1 MSNDRIEAIYPL
13 SPLQEG
19 MLFHHLHAPEGGA
32 YFVQLSCVFRGGFDV
47 AAFRQAWRRVVER
60 HAVLRTF
67 FTWER
72 REKPLQVV
80 LPQMPLPWEQH
91 DWRGLARAAQEE
103 RFDALLRAD
112 RERGF
117 ALSEAPLLRLTLVQM
132 EDDRYRFIWSFHHIL
147 LDGWST
153 PLLLKEIFLFY
164 HAHLEG
170 RELNLESPRPFRDY
184 ISWLRRQDV
193 SQTESFWRETLKGFT
208 APTPL
213 GVDRP
218 PADIADAGRD
228 GYSEIGVRLSDTAT
242 AELNALSRREGLTLN
257 VLVQGAWALLL
268 SRYCGEDDVV
278 FGATSAG
285 RPVDLTGVE
294 SMVGLFINT
303 LPVRV
308 RVEPGELLLP
318 WLRKIQ
324 ERQLDARQHEYT
336 PLVQVQGWSE
346 TPHGRPLFESLFIFE
361 NFPVGDV
368 VRERAGGLLV
378 EGVNVSER
386 TNYPLIAVS
395 APGPELL
402 LKIGYE
408 RSRFDEVTVT
418 RMLGHFQNLLE
429 SMAARPGQ
437 RVSEVQLL
445 TDAERARALQDGN
458 GTSTPYARDACVH
471 ELFERQAERTPDAVA
486 LSFEGGQLSYRELN
500 GRANQLARH
509 LRRLGVRPE
518 TLVAVCAERSAEM
531 VVAVL
536 GTLKA
541 GGAYVPLDDAYP
553 KERLAF
559 MLEDS
564 RPLVLLTKQSL
575 LAVLPEHRARMLCLD
590 TDWDTF
596 KGESAENLPGTTTAR
611 NLAYVIYT
619 SGSTGRPKG
628 VLIEH
633 RGINNLAAAQI
644 RAFDVRPSSRVLQF
658 ASFSFD
664 ASVSEMFM
672 ALLSGATLCLETQN
686 ALLPGPEFIE
696 LLRARGV
703 TTVTLPPSVLAALPT
718 EPLPALLT
726 LVAAGEACPAEL
738 VSRWHEGRRFI
749 NAYGPTEATV
759 CATMG
764 ECADATQKPPIGRPV
779 ENVQVYLL
787 DKRMQPVPVGV
798 AGEMYIGSDGLA
810 RGYVNRPG
818 LSAEKFVPNPFGDE
832 PGARLYRTGDR
843 GRRLPD
849 GRIDYLGRFDHQV
862 KVRGY
867 RIEPGEIEAVFG
879 QHPSVKDAV
888 VIAREDTPGEKR
900 LVAYVTAREGRTL
913 EAGDL
918 RTFGKEKLPQ
928 YMMPSAFV
936 VLESLPLTPAGKVNR
951 RALPAPEADDA
962 GALAE
967 YVPPQT
973 EIERTITAVW
983 QQVLGVGQVGLNDN
997 FFDLGG
1003 HSLFMIQVQSKLRT
1017 ALKRNISITDLFK
1030 YPNVS
1035 ALARYL
1041 SGETQQ
1047 SPPALKDQRLE
1058 KLREGRSRLKDRAQQ
1073 RTKRPA
1079 A

>member
-1 MSNDRIEAIYPL
+1 MSDNRIEAIYPL

-19 MLFHHLHAPEGGA
+19 MLFHHLQAPEGGA
-32 YFVQLSCVFRGGFDV
+32 YFVQLNCVLRGGFDA
-47 AAFRQAWRRVVER
+47 AAFKQAWRRVIER

-72 REKPLQVV
+72 RDRPLQVV

-91 DWRGLARAAQEE
+91 DWRGLTRAAQEE
-103 RFDALLRAD
+103 RFDSLLRAD

-117 ALSEAPLLRLTLVQM
+117 TLSEAPLLRLTLVQTD
-132 EDDRYRFIWSFHHIL
+132 DDRYRFIWSFHHIL

-153 PLLLKEIFLFY
+153 PLLLKELFLFY
-164 HAHLEG
+164 DAHLEG
-170 RELNLESPRPFRDY
+170 RELNPESPRPFRDY
-184 ISWLRRQDV
+184 ISWLRRQDI
-193 SQTESFWRETLKGFT
+193 SQAESFWREMLKGFT
-208 APTPL
+208 EPTPL
-213 GVDRP
+213 GIDRP
-218 PADIADAGRD
+218 AAGVADSGQE
-228 GYSEIGVRLSDTAT
+228 GYSEIGLRLSDTAT

-268 SRYCGEDDVV
+268 SRYGGGQDVL

-303 LPVRV
+303 LPIRV

-324 ERQLDARQHEYT
+324 ERHLDMRQHEYT
-336 PLVQVQGWSE
+336 PLVQVQGWSDA
-346 TPHGRPLFESLFIFE
+346 PHGQPLFESLFIFE
-361 NFPVGDV
+361 NYPVGDAV
-368 VRERAGGLLV
+368 SERAGGLLV
-378 EGVNVSER
+378 EDVHVSER

-395 APGPELL
+395 APGRELL

-408 RSRFDEVTVT
+408 RSRFDEETVT

-429 SMAARPGQ
+429 SMAARPEQ
-437 RVSEVQLL
+437 RVSEVRLL
-445 TDAERARALQDGN
+445 SDSERAQALDAWN
-458 GTSTPYARDACVH
+458 DTRTPYARDSCVH
-471 ELFERQAERTPDAVA
+471 ELFEQQAGRTPDAVA
-486 LSFEGGQLSYRELN
+486 LSFEGGQLTYRELN
-500 GRANQLARH
+500 ARANQLARH

-518 TLVAVCAERSAEM
+518 TRVAICAERSAEA

-541 GGAYVPLDDAYP
+541 GGAYVPLDSAYP
-553 KERLAF
+553 KERLSF

-564 RPLVLLTKQSL
+564 RPLILLTQQSL
-575 LAVLPEHRARMLCLD
+575 LAALPEYGARTLCLD
-590 TDWDTF
+590 TDWDAIE
-596 KGESAENLPGTTTAR
+596 GESAENLPGTTSAR

-628 VLIEH
+628 VAVEH

-644 RAFDVRPSSRVLQF
+644 RALDIRPSSRVLQF

-664 ASVSEMFM
+664 ASVSEIFM

-686 ALLPGPEFIE
+686 ALLPGPELIE

-703 TTVTLPPSVLAALPT
+703 TAVTLPPSVLAALPT
-718 EPLPALLT
+718 ESLPALRT
-726 LVAAGEACPAEL
+726 IVSAGEACPVEL
-738 VSRWHEGRRFI
+738 VSRWHEGRRFV
-749 NAYGPTEATV
+749 NAYGPTEVTV

-764 ECADATQKPPIGRPV
+764 ECVGGNQKPTVGRPI

-787 DKRMQPVPVGV
+787 DERMQPVPVGV
-798 AGEMYIGSDGLA
+798 AGEIYVGSDGLA

-843 GRRLPD
+843 GRHLAD
-849 GRIDYLGRFDHQV
+849 GRIDYLGRFDQQV

-867 RIEPGEIEAVFG
+867 RIEPGEIEAVYG
-879 QHPSVKDAV
+879 QHASVRGVV

-900 LVAYVTAREGRTL
+900 LVAYVVAREGRTL

-928 YMMPSAFV
+928 YMVPSAFV
-936 VLESLPLTPAGKVNR
+936 VLESLPLTPNGKVDR
-951 RALPAPEADDA
+951 RALPAPEAGDA
-962 GALAE
+962 GTPAAYL
-967 YVPPQT
+967 PPQT
-973 EIERTITAVW
+973 EIERIITAVW
-983 QQVLGVGQVGLNDN
+983 QQVLEVGQVGLNDN

-1017 ALKRNISITDLFK
+1017 ALNRNISITDLFK

-1041 SGETQQ
+1041 SGDTQET
-1047 SPPALKDQRLE
+1047 SPALKDQRLE
-1058 KLREGRSRLKDRAQQ
+1058 KLREGRGRLNDRARQ
-1073 RTKRPA
+1073 RAKRPA